1 MKIKKYINKYKL
13 LLVVVCC
20 TLALVGCQSDNKTTD
35 ANIENNQ
42 IIDEITAE
50 KDSNSEINPAE
61 SKIEES
67 TLLFSEL
74 LKYKFVFSNG
84 VGAWQTMLNINEDGT
99 FKGEYSDSDM
109 GVTGEDYPDGTIY
122 SSTFE
127 GKFTTPKKINDYTYS
142 ISIEYINI
150 EKEVGSEEI
159 IDGIK
164 YIYSE
169 PYGLDAAKEIYIYT
183 PQAPLKEL
191 PEGFLSWVNMALNDG
206 DEYLKFYGLYNI
218 ETESGFS
225 SYEID

>member
-13 LLVVVCC
+13 MIVAVFS
-20 TLALVGCQSDNKTTD
+20 TLALVACQSDNKATD

-50 KDSNSEINPAE
+50 KDSNSEIKQAE
-61 SKIEES
+61 SKVEES

-74 LKYKFVFSNG
+74 SKYKFVYTSG
-84 VGAWQTMLNINEDGT
+84 VGAWETMLSINEDGT
-99 FKGEYSDSDM
+99 FKGQHSDSDA
-109 GVTGEDYPDGTIY
+109 GDTGEDYPNGTVY
-122 SSTFE
+122 SSIFE
-127 GKFTTPKKINDYTYS
+127 GKFTTPKKVNDYTYS
-142 ISIEYINI
+142 ISIEYINT

-159 IDGIK
+159 MDRVR

-169 PYGLDAAKEIYIYT
+169 PYGLNGAKEIYIYT

-191 PEGFLSWVNMALNDG
+191 PEGFLGWVNMALNNE
-206 DEYLKFYGLYNI
+206 DEYLTFYGLYNI